1 MKQLIEID
9 AKHVQKGDFIFSPKS
24 RELLKVLDF
33 YLKDEE
39 HDVFISFDKAE
50 KYHRFSASFKV
61 HILVDTEKLRSVD
74 NTLEVD
80 AVIELGKGQSL

>member
-1 MKQLIEID
+1 MTQLIEID

-61 HILVDTEKLRSVD
+61 HILVNTEKLHVID
-74 NTLEVD
+74 NSPD
-80 AVIELGKGQSL
+80 AYAVIELGKGQSL